1 LGVPAVLISAVNF
14 KKIFPRVS
22 NSTGLAAHYVEAAGS
37 RFASGVVYS
46 GIQLCRLRRPAIVKT
61 ANGRLISCNML

>member
-1 LGVPAVLISAVNF
+1 MPAVLISAINF
-14 KKIFPRVS
+14 KKIFQRVS
-22 NSTGLAAHYVEAAGS
+22 NSAGLAAHYIEAAGS

-46 GIQLCRLRRPAIVKT
+46 GIQLSGVRRPAIVKT

>member
-1 LGVPAVLISAVNF
+1 MPAVLISAINF

-22 NSTGLAAHYVEAAGS
+22 NSVGLAAHYIEAAGS

-46 GIQLCRLRRPAIVKT
+46 GIQLSGVRRPAIVKT